1 MSTLLYLAS
10 GDYNPKYEDLNF
22 DEIILVDKSSRLG
35 ANIPKNSKVKLIT
48 MDALA
53 AIRVLKKRRGNIK
66 IDCLVSVNEGLFEGG
81 GDYPMFSDFLLGY
94 LSPILSDKLLVITDI
109 AYYNAAK
116 IGKRVAKMDWGF
128 ESELIPADQDNPLYI
143 DPRIFATYGVR
154 EKPNYGDVFLL
165 KRNKREQALSLNP
178 QLDIK
183 LVHGSIWED
192 EDQLDLIGLKLR
204 PRKRSRKVDDFFQG
218 LDVYDITNKSIEEIL
233 KDAEDKKVKHLGLTP
248 WMNGNYDH
256 VMDVLRNYT
265 PIHLKKISFYH
276 LRKKDYD
283 KMCQQVNQVDM
294 GR

>member
-22 DEIILVDKSSRLG
+22 DEIILIDKSSRLG

-53 AIRVLKKRRGNIK
+53 AIRVLKKRRKNIK

-94 LSPILSDKLLVITDI
+94 LSPILSDELLVITDI
-109 AYYNAAK
+109 AYYNAAN

-128 ESELIPADQDNPLYI
+128 ESSKVSRNDPKFI
-143 DPRIFATYGVR
+143 DPKVFTTFSNTSKSDYG
-154 EKPNYGDVFLL
+154 NVFLL
-165 KRNKREQALSLNP
+165 KRNKRQQPLSLNP

-192 EDQLDLIGLKLR
+192 EDQLDLIGLKLK
-204 PRKRSRKVDDFFQG
+204 PRQRSRKVDDFFQG
-218 LDVYDITNKSIEEIL
+218 LDVYDLTSKSIEEIL
-233 KDAEDKKVKHLGLTP
+233 KDAEDKKVKHFGLTP
-248 WMNGNYDH
+248 WMNGDYEH
-256 VMDVLRNYT
+256 VMDVLKNYIPT
-265 PIHLKKISFYH
+265 HLEKISFYH

-294 GR
+294 GI